1 MNLKPYPIPFTN
13 ITGQEYK
20 DSGIEW
26 LGEVPEGWEV
36 IRLRN
41 TINYKKGKNPTTLFE
56 DNLNNQYLPYLSM
69 DYLRNS
75 GDESHFV
82 EKSKNTVIAN
92 DGDILLL
99 WDGSNAGE
107 FIVSKNGAVSSTMAK
122 IFPDKKLDKRFCFFL
137 CKTIEPILREH
148 TIGMGIP
155 HVNANILKNIVCP
168 SPLKNEQTAIATFLD
183 HKTAKIDELIKKNET
198 LVELLKEKRQAI
210 ISHAVTKGLDPNA
223 NMKNSGVEWIGE
235 IPQGWEV
242 KRLKFNLQLLTE
254 KTDRRENPVA
264 LENIESWLG
273 EYKETE
279 SEFQGEGVAFEKGD
293 ILFGKLRPYL
303 AKVWLAYFS
312 GEAIGDFFVMRPSL
326 DIDGR
331 FAVYQ
336 ILNKEFISIVDGS
349 TFGAKMPRVSWD
361 FMANLRL
368 PTPHIVEQ
376 HAIADYIGRETGKID
391 ATIQK
396 ILSQIATLKEYRQ
409 TLISNVVTGKVRVL

>member
-1 MNLKPYPIPFTN
+1 
-13 ITGQEYK
+13 
-20 DSGIEW
+20 
-26 LGEVPEGWEV
+26 
-36 IRLRN
+36 
-41 TINYKKGKNPTTLFE
+41 
-56 DNLNNQYLPYLSM
+56 
-69 DYLRNS
+69 
-75 GDESHFV
+75 
-82 EKSKNTVIAN
+82 
-92 DGDILLL
+92 
-99 WDGSNAGE
+99 
-107 FIVSKNGAVSSTMAK
+107 
-122 IFPDKKLDKRFCFFL
+122 
-137 CKTIEPILREH
+137 
-148 TIGMGIP
+148 
-155 HVNANILKNIVCP
+155 
-168 SPLKNEQTAIATFLD
+168 
-183 HKTAKIDELIKKNET
+183 
-198 LVELLKEKRQAI
+198 
-210 ISHAVTKGLDPNA
+210 
-223 NMKNSGVEWIGE
+223 MKNSGVEWIGE

>member
-1 MNLKPYPIPFTN
+1 MKRYPK
-13 ITGQEYK
+13 YK

-391 ATIQK
+391 KTIQK

-409 TLISNVVTGKVRVL
+409 ALISNVVTGKVRVL

>member
-1 MNLKPYPIPFTN
+1 MKRYPK
-13 ITGQEYK
+13 YK

>member
-26 LGEVPEGWEV
+26 LGKVPEEWEV
-36 IRLRN
+36 KKLKWIARLE
-41 TINYKKGKNPTTLFE
+41 YGSS
-56 DNLNNQYLPYLSM
+56 LSEEA
-69 DYLRNS
+69 REGGS
-75 GDESHFV
+75 VHVF
-82 EKSKNTVIAN
+82 
-92 DGDILLL
+92 
-99 WDGSNAGE
+99 GSNGIVGE
-107 FIVSKNGAVSSTMAK
+107 HSKSITDKPVIIIGRKGSYGKISYSDVPCFPIDTTYYIDPCLTKGNIRWLYYVLSSMALDEITFDTGVPGLSREFAYGKIVP
-122 IFPDKKLDKRFCFFL
+122 FP
-137 CKTIEPILREH
+137 
-148 TIGMGIP
+148 
-155 HVNANILKNIVCP
+155 
-168 SPLKNEQTAIATFLD
+168 SKNEQTAIANFLD